1 MQLLLDYLPIV
12 AFFGAY
18 FYKLDFYFAT
28 KVIMVV
34 MPIVFVL
41 QWLITRK
48 VNKIYAAST
57 ALILVLG
64 TATLLLRNP
73 LFLFWKPTVLNWA
86 IALVF
91 LGSQFVGEKPIVE
104 RMLGNAAELTKPQW
118 RRLNTIWVTFF
129 VIIGAINIYVAYTFS
144 EPTWV
149 KFKLFGML
157 GLTVVFIV
165 VQTIWLTVVMKQNE
179 SGEQESET

>member
-1 MQLLLDYLPIV
+1 
-12 AFFGAY
+12 
-18 FYKLDFYFAT
+18 
-28 KVIMVV
+28 
-34 MPIVFVL
+34 
-41 QWLITRK
+41 
-48 VNKIYAAST
+48 
-57 ALILVLG
+57 
-64 TATLLLRNP
+64 
-73 LFLFWKPTVLNWA
+73 
-86 IALVF
+86 
-91 LGSQFVGEKPIVE
+91 
-104 RMLGNAAELTKPQW
+104 MLGNAAELTKPQW

-129 VIIGAINIYVAYTFS
+129 AIIGAINIYVAYTFS